1 MSKVVQLPYVKIS
14 IPNEWSYSAESESSS
29 AYTAAD
35 FLGKSSSLGQI
46 SANNYNKGTIKRIS
60 QIKDKSYSMLCD
72 ISIYHAT
79 IAVGSD

>member
-14 IPNEWSYSAESESSS
+14 IPNEWSYSAESKSSS
-29 AYTAAD
+29 AYT
-35 FLGKSSSLGQI
+35 GKNSSLGQI
-46 SANNYNKGTIKRIS
+46 SANNYNKGIIKRIS